1 MSITVWGRATSSNVQ
16 IVMWTLA
23 ELGLL
28 DRTTR
33 LDVGHSYGGV
43 DTPEYL
49 AMNPNGRVPVLRDG
63 DGTALFES
71 GAIVRYL
78 CARYGAP
85 AFWPADPAAR
95 APLDMW
101 CEWVKVTLG
110 AAFTSGIFMP
120 YRARHDPAPA
130 DVEEVNRLAAIL
142 DARIGDG
149 PWMTGKTFGLADL
162 FAGHLMY
169 RFHTLPFDRAPQAN
183 LAAYYDRLQA
193 RPAFVE
199 HVMVDYS
206 GLRVPEG

>member
-23 ELGLL
+23 ELGMI
-28 DRTTR
+28 DQVTR
-33 LDVGHSYGGV
+33 HDVGHSYGGV

-49 AMNPNGRVPVLRDG
+49 AMNPNGRVPVMRDG
-63 DGTALFES
+63 DGPALFES
-71 GAIVRYL
+71 GAITRYL
-78 CARYGAP
+78 CARYGGA
-85 AFWPADPAAR
+85 AMWPQDPTER

-101 CEWVKVTLG
+101 CEWMKLTFG
-110 AAFTSGIFMP
+110 GAFTMGIFMP
-120 YRARHDPAPA
+120 YRARQASTEAQVD
-130 DVEEVNRLAAIL
+130 EVNHLAGIL
-142 DARIGDG
+142 DARIGSG
-149 PWMTGKTFGLADL
+149 PWMAGETFGLADL

-169 RFHTLPFDRAPQAN
+169 RYHTLPFERTPCAN

-193 RPAFVE
+193 RPAFVQ